1 MGSANPLSF
10 VVLAAVALA
19 AAGSPARAVPSFAE
33 QTGQPCSACHVGG
46 FGPQL
51 TPFGRTFKLEGYT
64 MRAGTGFTNPL
75 SAMAIASFVNTADDQ
90 PAQPHYDVNNNV
102 TIDQISA
109 FVAGGI
115 GNHFGG
121 FTQWTWDGVGRA
133 FSWDNIDLRVSDHAT
148 VAGGDLLFGMSLN
161 NSPGVEDAWNT
172 LAAWGFPYSGS
183 DLAPAPAAAT
193 MFDGSLA
200 QSVLGASAFAMWNS
214 SLYLETGLYWTPSH
228 NFLSAMGTDEGPGP
242 IDGAAPYVRAAYQ
255 KDYGNQNFE
264 IGAFAFLPDILPGG
278 DTSTGRTDSY
288 SDVGIDGSYQYLAG
302 GDIYSLN
309 ARYSHEQQDLNAS
322 WLLGG
327 AAHRSNTLEDF
338 RLDASYYWQNTI
350 GGTVQFFDTWGSP
363 DAVLYAGNPGFR
375 PDSTG
380 VTFQVDG
387 TLFGRDMDVLDGRF
401 NVRAGLQYT
410 VYSRFDGG
418 SGNASGND
426 TLRLFLW
433 TAL

>member
-133 FSWDNIDLRVSDHAT
+133 FSWDNTDLRVSDHAT

-264 IGAFAFLPDILPGG
+264 IGVFAFLPDILPGG
-278 DTSTGRTDSY
+278 DTSTGRADSY

>member
-1 MGSANPLSF
+1 
-10 VVLAAVALA
+10 
-19 AAGSPARAVPSFAE
+19 
-33 QTGQPCSACHVGG
+33 
-46 FGPQL
+46 
-51 TPFGRTFKLEGYT
+51 
-64 MRAGTGFTNPL
+64 
-75 SAMAIASFVNTADDQ
+75 
-90 PAQPHYDVNNNV
+90 
-102 TIDQISA
+102 
-109 FVAGGI
+109 
-115 GNHFGG
+115 
-121 FTQWTWDGVGRA
+121 
-133 FSWDNIDLRVSDHAT
+133 
-148 VAGGDLLFGMSLN
+148 
-161 NSPGVEDAWNT
+161 
-172 LAAWGFPYSGS
+172 
-183 DLAPAPAAAT
+183 
-193 MFDGSLA
+193 
-200 QSVLGASAFAMWNS
+200 VLGASAFAMWNS

-264 IGAFAFLPDILPGG
+264 IGVFAFLPDILPGG
-278 DTSTGRTDSY
+278 DTSTGRADSY